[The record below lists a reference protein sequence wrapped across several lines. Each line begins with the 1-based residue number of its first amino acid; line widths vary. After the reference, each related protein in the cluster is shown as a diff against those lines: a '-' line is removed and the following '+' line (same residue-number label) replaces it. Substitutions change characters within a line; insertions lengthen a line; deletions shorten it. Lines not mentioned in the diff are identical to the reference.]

1 MLIVISIGDV
11 STEFPLSI
19 GYVGV
24 VGVFVT
30 NSVVVFLAKAIMKD

>member
-11 STEFPLSI
+11 STEFHLSI

-30 NSVVVFLAKAIMKD
+30 NSVVVFLAKVIMKD